1 MQIINNLII
10 FRRSAQGHRD
20 QAREP
25 ARDWDYEDEREE
37 AEEEVEAEEAEE
49 PSVSMTMQHRD
60 IMYCLERR
68 FRDKFTLYE

>member
-25 ARDWDYEDEREE
+25 ARDWDYDDEREE

-49 PSVSMTMQHRD
+49 PSVSMTM
-60 IMYCLERR
+60 
-68 FRDKFTLYE
+68 